1 MPARTF
7 WLRSSDRTP
16 RCCRQNPHCTSL
28 SPSVR
33 SQGTARDPRAGEQAS
48 PNARL
53 LSLVLAR
60 SLGAPPRPFPLPF
73 FPAGSVRRGRRP
85 RVYWEIMAPS
95 RAWSGKLAY
104 SYYICMTSA
113 SGARGLWLH
122 PRLEVS
128 PAPEATPLR
137 RFLSR
142 QCDRAGGF
150 RLLKILEAWRP
161 VSFFSH
167 STILFFALLR
177 APESPRLELRLTK
190 RLGPREPAGP
200 VSSGPKMRRIK
211 PFGEP

>member
-1 MPARTF
+1 MYQVLPAPAFSPTELCLRTLVETKQNLNKTKSCWYRNLGEKPRLSGALVSPFILPARTF

-142 QCDRAGGF
+142 QRDRAGGF
-150 RLLKILEAWRP
+150 RLLKILEA
-161 VSFFSH
+161 
-167 STILFFALLR
+167 
-177 APESPRLELRLTK
+177 
-190 RLGPREPAGP
+190 
-200 VSSGPKMRRIK
+200 
-211 PFGEP
+211 